1 MDLTEALAALQLTPG
16 ATWPQVRARYRSLLR
31 ANHPDL
37 TDDPGA
43 AERTAPLVTEKNHVL
58 QEEENKYVF
67 EVARDVN
74 KLEIKQAI
82 EEIFDVRVVSVR
94 TLRMKGK
101 VKRLGRFEGR
111 RPDWKKA
118 IVKLVDG
125 DIIDL
130 YTGT

>member
-1 MDLTEALAALQLTPG
+1 
-16 ATWPQVRARYRSLLR
+16 
-31 ANHPDL
+31 
-37 TDDPGA
+37 
-43 AERTAPLVTEKNHVL
+43 
-58 QEEENKYVF
+58 
-67 EVARDVN
+67 VARDVN
-74 KLEIKQAI
+74 KLEIKRAI
-82 EEIFDVRVVSVR
+82 EEIFDVQVESVR

-118 IVKLVDG
+118 IVKLADG

>member
-1 MDLTEALAALQLTPG
+1 MTKDP
-16 ATWPQVRARYRSLLR
+16 RAIVSR
-31 ANHPDL
+31 
-37 TDDPGA
+37 
-43 AERTAPLVTEKNHVL
+43 PLVTEKNHVL
-58 QEEENKYVF
+58 QEEQNKYVF

-74 KLEIKQAI
+74 KLEIKRAV
-82 EEIFDVRVVSVR
+82 EEIFDVQVASVR

-118 IVKLVDG
+118 IVKLADG
-125 DIIDL
+125 DVIDL

>member
-1 MDLTEALAALQLTPG
+1 MTKDPRAILA
-16 ATWPQVRARYRSLLR
+16 R
-31 ANHPDL
+31 
-37 TDDPGA
+37 
-43 AERTAPLVTEKNHVL
+43 PLVTEKNHVL
-58 QEEENKYVF
+58 QEAENKYVF

-74 KLEIKQAI
+74 KLEIKRAV
-82 EEIFDVRVVSVR
+82 EEIFDVQGESVR
-94 TLRMKGK
+94 TLRVKGK

-118 IVKLVDG
+118 IVKLADG

>member
-1 MDLTEALAALQLTPG
+1 MTKDP
-16 ATWPQVRARYRSLLR
+16 RAIIAR
-31 ANHPDL
+31 
-37 TDDPGA
+37 
-43 AERTAPLVTEKNHVL
+43 PLVTEKNHVL
-58 QEEENKYVF
+58 QEAENKYVF

-74 KLEIKQAI
+74 KLEIKHAI
-82 EEIFDVRVVSVR
+82 EEIFDVRVESVR
-94 TLRMKGK
+94 TLRVKGK

-125 DIIDL
+125 DVIDL